1 MFFSGRLPRY
11 KRGFPRPKAGVALY
25 SKLLVYINEFVNIN
39 ISLLAPSYVRELKSL
54 TQKTPMKNLI
64 TTSKSIAFMSFI
76 IGTIL
81 FTLKLYNPYLSKL
94 TIIGALFVI
103 VALAI
108 NSILLFGL
116 VFKLC
121 FGMLLKTLNHETII
135 QLATTIGIVLANIPI
150 AILYFYILIES
161 L

>member
-1 MFFSGRLPRY
+1 
-11 KRGFPRPKAGVALY
+11 
-25 SKLLVYINEFVNIN
+25 
-39 ISLLAPSYVRELKSL
+39 
-54 TQKTPMKNLI
+54 MKNLI

-81 FTLKLYNPYLSKL
+81 FALKLYNPYLSKL